1 MCAGRVQAALTR
13 CPLAPWLPRSLNPE
27 VAAPLPRLTCLRRLV
42 LDGNQA
48 DDAAAAHAAAL
59 PQLRCV
65 GGCAGAAWPGELCLL
80 CFHPSVLLSPGGV
93 EDCTALRSTSCRELS
108 LRSSEHLTDAG
119 LRELARLRGSTQLA
133 RSSSMDGGE
142 PSDTVAA
149 GSSSSGTSGSGSG
162 SGRDAGLASLDI
174 SGCSGLT
181 DGCWVAIT
189 EVRRDGM

>member
-1 MCAGRVQAALTR
+1 MLPG
-13 CPLAPWLPRSLNPE
+13 LA
-27 VAAPLPRLTCLRRLV
+27 
-42 LDGNQA
+42 
-48 DDAAAAHAAAL
+48 
-59 PQLRCV
+59 
-65 GGCAGAAWPGELCLL
+65 LCLL
-80 CFHPSVLLSPGGV
+80 CFNPSVLLSLAGV
-93 EDCTALRSTSCRELS
+93 DDCTALRSTSCRELS

-142 PSDTVAA
+142 PSDAVAA
-149 GSSSSGTSGSGSG
+149 GSSSSGASGSG

-189 EVRRDGM
+189 EVRRVVGCEAAES